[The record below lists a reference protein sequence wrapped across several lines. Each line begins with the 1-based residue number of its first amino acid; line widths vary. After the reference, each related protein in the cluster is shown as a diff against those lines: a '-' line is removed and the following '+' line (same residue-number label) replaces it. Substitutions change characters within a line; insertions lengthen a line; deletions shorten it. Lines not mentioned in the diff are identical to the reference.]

1 MLETILLFGG
11 SPGQGGQQGGGA
23 GNFSGLIMLLLVF
36 VVMYFFMIRPQLKK
50 QKDAQKFRNELKK
63 GDKVVTIG
71 GLHGKI
77 VEVADTTITLEVDK
91 DIHLTFEKSAIAS
104 LANANSEKK
113 S

>member
-11 SPGQGGQQGGGA
+11 PAQGGQQGGA
-23 GNFSGLIMLLLVF
+23 SNFSGLIMLLLVF

-50 QKDAQKFRNELKK
+50 QKEAQKFRNELKK

-77 VEVADTTITLEVDK
+77 VELTDNTVVIEVDK
-91 DIHLTFEKSAIAS
+91 DINLTFEKSAIAS
-104 LANANSEKK
+104 LANTNSEKK

>member
-1 MLETILLFGG
+1 MLINILLFGG
-11 SPGQGGQQGGGA
+11 GQQGQGGAGG
-23 GNFSGLIMLLLVF
+23 FSGLIMLLLVF
-36 VVMYFFMIRPQLKK
+36 VVMYFFMIRPQMKR

-77 VEVADTTITLEVDK
+77 LEVNDTTITIEAAK
-91 DIHLTFEKSAIAS
+91 DVELVFEKSAIAS
-104 LANANSEKK
+104 TNKPNSEKK

>member
-1 MLETILLFGG
+1 MLEAILLFGG
-11 SPGQGGQQGGGA
+11 SPSQGGQQGGA

-50 QKDAQKFRNELKK
+50 QKEAQKFRNELKK
-63 GDKVVTIG
+63 GDKIVTIG

-77 VEVADTTITLEVDK
+77 IEVTDNTVVIEADK

>member
-1 MLETILLFGG
+1 MLEVILLFGG
-11 SPGQGGQQGGGA
+11 PGQGGQQSGA

-50 QKDAQKFRNELKK
+50 QKEAQKFRNELKK

-77 VEVADTTITLEVDK
+77 VEVTDTTVILEADK
-91 DIHLTFEKSAIAS
+91 DINLTFEKSAIAS
-104 LANANSEKK
+104 LANTSSEKK

>member
-1 MLETILLFGG
+1 MLEVVLLFGG
-11 SPGQGGQQGGGA
+11 PSQTGQQSGA
-23 GNFSGLIMLLLVF
+23 NNFSGLIMLLLVF

-50 QKDAQKFRNELKK
+50 QKEAQKFRNELKK
-63 GDKVVTIG
+63 GDRVITIG

-77 VEVADTTITLEVDK
+77 VEVTDNTVVLEADK

-104 LANANSEKK
+104 LANNSEKK